1 MKVAD
6 MLETVIGILLAV
18 SIGILVVYLIG
29 DIKSIITNHSDL
41 EVFNNY
47 LAAAFN
53 LVIGIEFI
61 KMLCKH
67 TPETV
72 IEVLLFAIAR
82 QLIVEHTTTM
92 ENLVG
97 IISIGILFATR
108 KYLFYKK
115 CKDFNPYEMSLLNDN
130 LMSKWNINKIL
141 EKNNLFIFPQKYFD
155 WDEERKMIIS
165 PITLSHVSEYETK
178 VSLKT
183 GLLKRDPTRDIR
195 LIELILSYPIDQ
207 FVRDG
212 QQRYLV
218 KRAMKGLIPDEFIE
232 GRISRGI
239 QAADWI
245 ERLRDKWDV
254 VYPDMLKMKGNKT
267 IEYFCDNNKINY
279 YIDKY
284 KSLPVEY
291 TDEIKYEIRSFISIY
306 IFYKFIS
313 DFNNII

>member
-1 MKVAD
+1 MKRFLREQVMKVAD

-108 KYLFYKK
+108 KYLFYNFDEVDKTIYRGNERVK
-115 CKDFNPYEMSLLNDN
+115 RINLLEHIDIPFDDKDETLEDIVLREIEARN
-130 LMSKWNINKIL
+130 LEIGTGVCIYYPGFALRIAKI
-141 EKNNLFIFPQKYFD
+141 KNNV
-155 WDEERKMIIS
+155 
-165 PITLSHVSEYETK
+165 IT
-178 VSLKT
+178 
-183 GLLKRDPTRDIR
+183 R
-195 LIELILSYPIDQ
+195 
-207 FVRDG
+207 
-212 QQRYLV
+212 
-218 KRAMKGLIPDEFIE
+218 
-232 GRISRGI
+232 
-239 QAADWI
+239 
-245 ERLRDKWDV
+245 
-254 VYPDMLKMKGNKT
+254 
-267 IEYFCDNNKINY
+267 
-279 YIDKY
+279 
-284 KSLPVEY
+284 VEV
-291 TDEIKYEIRSFISIY
+291 IRSI
-306 IFYKFIS
+306 KKK
-313 DFNNII
+313 

>member
-1 MKVAD
+1 MKRFLREQVMKVAD

-108 KYLFYKK
+108 KYLFYNFDEVDKTIYRGNERVK
-115 CKDFNPYEMSLLNDN
+115 RINLLEHLDIPFDDKDETLEDIVLREIEARN
-130 LMSKWNINKIL
+130 LEIGTGVCIYYPGFALRIAKI
-141 EKNNLFIFPQKYFD
+141 KNNV
-155 WDEERKMIIS
+155 
-165 PITLSHVSEYETK
+165 IT
-178 VSLKT
+178 
-183 GLLKRDPTRDIR
+183 R
-195 LIELILSYPIDQ
+195 
-207 FVRDG
+207 
-212 QQRYLV
+212 
-218 KRAMKGLIPDEFIE
+218 
-232 GRISRGI
+232 
-239 QAADWI
+239 
-245 ERLRDKWDV
+245 
-254 VYPDMLKMKGNKT
+254 
-267 IEYFCDNNKINY
+267 
-279 YIDKY
+279 
-284 KSLPVEY
+284 VEV
-291 TDEIKYEIRSFISIY
+291 IRSI
-306 IFYKFIS
+306 KKK
-313 DFNNII
+313 

>member
-1 MKVAD
+1 MKRFLREQVMKVAD

-108 KYLFYKK
+108 KYLFYNFDEVDKTIYRGNERVK
-115 CKDFNPYEMSLLNDN
+115 RINLLEHLDIPFDDKDETLEDIVLREIEARN
-130 LMSKWNINKIL
+130 LEIGTGVCIYYPGFALRIAKI
-141 EKNNLFIFPQKYFD
+141 KNNV
-155 WDEERKMIIS
+155 
-165 PITLSHVSEYETK
+165 IT
-178 VSLKT
+178 
-183 GLLKRDPTRDIR
+183 R
-195 LIELILSYPIDQ
+195 IE
-207 FVRDG
+207 V
-212 QQRYLV
+212 
-218 KRAMKGLIPDEFIE
+218 
-232 GRISRGI
+232 
-239 QAADWI
+239 
-245 ERLRDKWDV
+245 
-254 VYPDMLKMKGNKT
+254 
-267 IEYFCDNNKINY
+267 
-279 YIDKY
+279 
-284 KSLPVEY
+284 
-291 TDEIKYEIRSFISIY
+291 IRSI
-306 IFYKFIS
+306 KKK
-313 DFNNII
+313 

>member
-1 MKVAD
+1 MKRFLREQVMKVAD

-67 TPETV
+67 TPETE

-108 KYLFYKK
+108 KYLFYNFDEVDKTIYRGNERVK
-115 CKDFNPYEMSLLNDN
+115 RINLLEHLDIPFDDKDETLEDIVLREIEARN
-130 LMSKWNINKIL
+130 LEIGTGVCIYYPGFALRIAKI
-141 EKNNLFIFPQKYFD
+141 KNNV
-155 WDEERKMIIS
+155 
-165 PITLSHVSEYETK
+165 IT
-178 VSLKT
+178 
-183 GLLKRDPTRDIR
+183 R
-195 LIELILSYPIDQ
+195 
-207 FVRDG
+207 
-212 QQRYLV
+212 
-218 KRAMKGLIPDEFIE
+218 
-232 GRISRGI
+232 
-239 QAADWI
+239 
-245 ERLRDKWDV
+245 
-254 VYPDMLKMKGNKT
+254 
-267 IEYFCDNNKINY
+267 
-279 YIDKY
+279 
-284 KSLPVEY
+284 VEV
-291 TDEIKYEIRSFISIY
+291 IRSI
-306 IFYKFIS
+306 KKK
-313 DFNNII
+313 

>member
-1 MKVAD
+1 MKRFLREQVMKVAD

-108 KYLFYKK
+108 KYLFYNFDEVDKTIYRGNERIK
-115 CKDFNPYEMSLLNDN
+115 RINLLEHLDIPFDDKDETLEDIVLREIEARN
-130 LMSKWNINKIL
+130 LEIGTGVCIYYPGFALRIAKI
-141 EKNNLFIFPQKYFD
+141 KNNV
-155 WDEERKMIIS
+155 
-165 PITLSHVSEYETK
+165 IT
-178 VSLKT
+178 
-183 GLLKRDPTRDIR
+183 R
-195 LIELILSYPIDQ
+195 
-207 FVRDG
+207 
-212 QQRYLV
+212 
-218 KRAMKGLIPDEFIE
+218 
-232 GRISRGI
+232 
-239 QAADWI
+239 
-245 ERLRDKWDV
+245 
-254 VYPDMLKMKGNKT
+254 
-267 IEYFCDNNKINY
+267 
-279 YIDKY
+279 
-284 KSLPVEY
+284 VEV
-291 TDEIKYEIRSFISIY
+291 IRSI
-306 IFYKFIS
+306 KKK
-313 DFNNII
+313 

>member
-1 MKVAD
+1 MKRFLREQVMKVAD

-108 KYLFYKK
+108 KYLFYNFVEVDKTIYRGNERVK
-115 CKDFNPYEMSLLNDN
+115 RINLLEHLDIPFDDKDETLEDIVLREIEARN
-130 LMSKWNINKIL
+130 LEIGTGVCIYYPGFALRIAKI
-141 EKNNLFIFPQKYFD
+141 KNNV
-155 WDEERKMIIS
+155 
-165 PITLSHVSEYETK
+165 IT
-178 VSLKT
+178 
-183 GLLKRDPTRDIR
+183 R
-195 LIELILSYPIDQ
+195 
-207 FVRDG
+207 
-212 QQRYLV
+212 
-218 KRAMKGLIPDEFIE
+218 
-232 GRISRGI
+232 
-239 QAADWI
+239 
-245 ERLRDKWDV
+245 
-254 VYPDMLKMKGNKT
+254 
-267 IEYFCDNNKINY
+267 
-279 YIDKY
+279 
-284 KSLPVEY
+284 VEV
-291 TDEIKYEIRSFISIY
+291 IRSI
-306 IFYKFIS
+306 KKK
-313 DFNNII
+313 

>member
-1 MKVAD
+1 

-108 KYLFYKK
+108 KYLFYNFDEVDKTIYRGNERVK
-115 CKDFNPYEMSLLNDN
+115 RINLLEHLDIPFDDKDETLEDIVLREIEARN
-130 LMSKWNINKIL
+130 LEIGTGVCIYYPGFALRIAKI
-141 EKNNLFIFPQKYFD
+141 KNNV
-155 WDEERKMIIS
+155 
-165 PITLSHVSEYETK
+165 IT
-178 VSLKT
+178 
-183 GLLKRDPTRDIR
+183 R
-195 LIELILSYPIDQ
+195 
-207 FVRDG
+207 
-212 QQRYLV
+212 
-218 KRAMKGLIPDEFIE
+218 
-232 GRISRGI
+232 
-239 QAADWI
+239 
-245 ERLRDKWDV
+245 
-254 VYPDMLKMKGNKT
+254 
-267 IEYFCDNNKINY
+267 
-279 YIDKY
+279 
-284 KSLPVEY
+284 VEV
-291 TDEIKYEIRSFISIY
+291 IRSI
-306 IFYKFIS
+306 KKK
-313 DFNNII
+313 

>member
-1 MKVAD
+1 MKRFLREQVMKVAD
-6 MLETVIGILLAV
+6 MLETIIGILLAV

-108 KYLFYKK
+108 KYLFYNFDEVDKTIYRGNERVK
-115 CKDFNPYEMSLLNDN
+115 RINLLEHLDIPFDDKDETLEDIVLREIEARN
-130 LMSKWNINKIL
+130 LEIGTGVCIYYPGFALRIAKI
-141 EKNNLFIFPQKYFD
+141 KNNV
-155 WDEERKMIIS
+155 
-165 PITLSHVSEYETK
+165 IT
-178 VSLKT
+178 
-183 GLLKRDPTRDIR
+183 R
-195 LIELILSYPIDQ
+195 
-207 FVRDG
+207 
-212 QQRYLV
+212 
-218 KRAMKGLIPDEFIE
+218 
-232 GRISRGI
+232 
-239 QAADWI
+239 
-245 ERLRDKWDV
+245 
-254 VYPDMLKMKGNKT
+254 
-267 IEYFCDNNKINY
+267 
-279 YIDKY
+279 
-284 KSLPVEY
+284 VEV
-291 TDEIKYEIRSFISIY
+291 IA
-306 IFYKFIS
+306 
-313 DFNNII
+313 

>member
-1 MKVAD
+1 MKRFLREQVMKVAD

-29 DIKSIITNHSDL
+29 NIKSIITNHSDL

-108 KYLFYKK
+108 KYLFYNFDEVDKTIYRGNERVK
-115 CKDFNPYEMSLLNDN
+115 RINLLEHLDIPFDDKDETLEDIVLREIEARN
-130 LMSKWNINKIL
+130 LEIGTGVCIYYPDFALRIAKI
-141 EKNNLFIFPQKYFD
+141 KNNV
-155 WDEERKMIIS
+155 
-165 PITLSHVSEYETK
+165 IT
-178 VSLKT
+178 
-183 GLLKRDPTRDIR
+183 R
-195 LIELILSYPIDQ
+195 IE
-207 FVRDG
+207 V
-212 QQRYLV
+212 
-218 KRAMKGLIPDEFIE
+218 
-232 GRISRGI
+232 
-239 QAADWI
+239 
-245 ERLRDKWDV
+245 
-254 VYPDMLKMKGNKT
+254 
-267 IEYFCDNNKINY
+267 
-279 YIDKY
+279 
-284 KSLPVEY
+284 
-291 TDEIKYEIRSFISIY
+291 IRSI
-306 IFYKFIS
+306 KKK
-313 DFNNII
+313 